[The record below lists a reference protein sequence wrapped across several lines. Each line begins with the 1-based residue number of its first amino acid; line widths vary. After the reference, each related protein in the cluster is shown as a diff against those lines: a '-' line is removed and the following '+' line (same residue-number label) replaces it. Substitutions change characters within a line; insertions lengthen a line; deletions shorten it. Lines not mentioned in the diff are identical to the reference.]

1 MAWPASSRKR
11 RSDAKKDSHDRAG
24 DRPGDHHRRAGGRVR
39 HERRF
44 QPRPGRRSKL
54 QRMARGAPDPASRR
68 STGRRLGCLQPQPE
82 TPEEEMTTDPLLKW
96 REEFPILAKKT
107 YLINN
112 SLGAMPRKVRE
123 GLKHFADMWDADG
136 VVAWHYPDGSGW
148 LHDCEKTADLVG
160 SIV

>member
-1 MAWPASSRKR
+1 
-11 RSDAKKDSHDRAG
+11 
-24 DRPGDHHRRAGGRVR
+24 
-39 HERRF
+39 
-44 QPRPGRRSKL
+44 
-54 QRMARGAPDPASRR
+54 
-68 STGRRLGCLQPQPE
+68 
-82 TPEEEMTTDPLLKW
+82 MTTDPLLKW

-160 SIV
+160 SIVNARPGTMMLHLNVATLTAQVLSSIDFSGPRNRIV